1 MSIQSEEELEQLRA
15 VGRIVRL
22 ALDAMTAAVEPGIT
36 TAELDAICAR
46 VLAEHGA
53 SSAPRKVYNFPGTS
67 ASA

>member
-1 MSIQSEEELEQLRA
+1 MSIQTEEELRHLRA
-15 VGRIVRL
+15 VGMIVRQ

-53 SSAPRKVYNFPGTS
+53 SSAPAQGL
-67 ASA
+67 